1 MKIDRAHFPIV
12 WMRNDPALAEPLD
25 QVLSDLSY
33 LLSLQK
39 PFVCIA
45 EDAPQRSSSGNDV
58 DERRALAAWVK
69 QNTHSIQQQIRGH
82 VQIVQEAQEREAME
96 AFSVAFFKFWGYPM
110 YVVADVDAGL
120 AKALS
125 LLTDA

>member
-1 MKIDRAHFPIV
+1 MKIDSAHFPIV

-25 QVLSDLSY
+25 QVLSDLSS

-45 EDAPQRSSSGNDV
+45 MDAPQRNSSGNDV
-58 DERRALAAWVK
+58 DDRRALAAWVK

-82 VQIVQEAQEREAME
+82 VQIVQEPQEREAME

>member
-1 MKIDRAHFPIV
+1 MKIDHAHFPIV

-25 QVLSDLSY
+25 QVLSDLSS

-45 EDAPQRSSSGNDV
+45 MDAPQRSSSGNDV

>member
-12 WMRNDPALAEPLD
+12 WMRNDPARAEPLD
-25 QVLSDLSY
+25 QVLSDLSS

-45 EDAPQRSSSGNDV
+45 MDAPQRSSSGNDV

>member
-25 QVLSDLSY
+25 QVLSDLSS

>member
-25 QVLSDLSY
+25 QVLSDLSS

-45 EDAPQRSSSGNDV
+45 MDTPQRSSSGNDV